1 LIYDGL
7 KRTADARRAFAAAV
21 EVLERGAGR
30 DTPRVA
36 YAELELARLDRQ
48 DGKEAEAEAV
58 FKDAR
63 RILRKAEDEE
73 RKRERRV

>member
-1 LIYDGL
+1 M
-7 KRTADARRAFAAAV
+7 
-21 EVLERGAGR
+21 LERGAGR